1 MENSKLLKNEV
12 SSNRKYKLKILTQM
26 RRTKFHIYKIFLL
39 SSHLDLFAKNGLLSF
54 PSFPLIIRFSSTQFY
69 LYPSLFLFCV
79 TLVNPLGSHTL
90 IFPDYFFNC
99 GILTLLL
106 CILSTFLW
114 STGLAWPL
122 SFLSSFLSEN
132 SGLHEK
138 LFYVINLSQADF
150 VIGKRKISVR

>member
-1 MENSKLLKNEV
+1 
-12 SSNRKYKLKILTQM
+12 M

-54 PSFPLIIRFSSTQFY
+54 SCPLIIRFSSTQFY
-69 LYPSLFLFCV
+69 LHPSLFLFCV

-106 CILSTFLW
+106 CTLSTFLW

-122 SFLSSFLSEN
+122 SFLFSFLSEN

-138 LFYVINLSQADF
+138 LFQVINLSQGDF
-150 VIGKRKISVR
+150 GIGKRELIFRR

>member
-1 MENSKLLKNEV
+1 
-12 SSNRKYKLKILTQM
+12 M

-39 SSHLDLFAKNGLLSF
+39 SSHLVLFAKNGLLSF

-79 TLVNPLGSHTL
+79 TLVNPLGPHSF

-106 CILSTFLW
+106 CTLSTFLW

-138 LFYVINLSQADF
+138 LFYVINLS
-150 VIGKRKISVR
+150 